1 VNKPTKSRFEGK
13 ERCLHCTGG
22 QLQPRQKNK
31 RIDKQKM
38 GLERKREG
46 KKMGRSQTTQKEEIG
61 EE

>member
-1 VNKPTKSRFEGK
+1 MSTLYR
-13 ERCLHCTGG
+13 G
-22 QLQPRQKNK
+22 QLPPRQKNK

-38 GLERKREG
+38 GLEREREG